1 MKIIIIALLIAS
13 VLFVHYRGRV
23 RHKWKRQIKD
33 HSTFLAPLNS
43 ILYLTSKLPSQ
54 PFYST
59 DIYPELKVFEDKEN
73 WQKIKEEGIKLLEA
87 GNVKGSDKLNDA
99 GFNSFFRKGWKR
111 FYLKWYGESH
121 PSAMELCPFTTA
133 LVRDIPTVKAA
144 MFTELPP
151 GARLVTHR
159 DPYAGSLR
167 YHLGLDTPNDDRCFI
182 EVDGERYSWR
192 DGEGVIFDET
202 YIHYAENMTDHRRL
216 IFFCDMDRPLKYR
229 WATAFNHWVGK
240 HIVAAAASPN
250 CDGDKTGGINKAFG
264 LLYKIRERSKRIKE
278 QSRFRY
284 YLEQWLLLAL
294 VVWIIWII

>member
-1 MKIIIIALLIAS
+1 MKIIIIVLFICC

-43 ILYLTSKLPSQ
+43 IIYLTSKLPSQ

-59 DIYPELKVFEDKEN
+59 DIYPELKIFAEN
-73 WQKIKEEGIKLLEA
+73 WQKIKEEGERLLDA
-87 GNVKGSDKLNDA
+87 GKIKGSDQLNDA

-111 FYLKWYGESH
+111 FYLKWYGDSH
-121 PSAMELCPFTTA
+121 PSAMELCPYTTS
-133 LVRDIPTVKAA
+133 LVKDIPTIKAA

-159 DPYAGSLR
+159 DPYSGSLR

-202 YIHYAENMTDHRRL
+202 YIHHAENMTDHRRL

-229 WATAFNHWVGK
+229 WATTFNHWIGK
-240 HIVAAAASPN
+240 YIVAAAASPN
-250 CDGDKTGGINKAFG
+250 ESGDKLGGINKAFG
-264 LLYKIRERSKRIKE
+264 YLYKIRLRSKELKKR
-278 QSRFRY
+278 SRGRY
-284 YLEQWLLLAL
+284 YLEQWLLLA
-294 VVWIIWII
+294 VVLWVIWII

>member
-1 MKIIIIALLIAS
+1 M
-13 VLFVHYRGRV
+13 
-23 RHKWKRQIKD
+23 
-33 HSTFLAPLNS
+33 
-43 ILYLTSKLPSQ
+43 
-54 PFYST
+54 
-59 DIYPELKVFEDKEN
+59 
-73 WQKIKEEGIKLLEA
+73 
-87 GNVKGSDKLNDA
+87 
-99 GFNSFFRKGWKR
+99 
-111 FYLKWYGESH
+111 
-121 PSAMELCPFTTA
+121 
-133 LVRDIPTVKAA
+133 
-144 MFTELPP
+144 
-151 GARLVTHR
+151 
-159 DPYAGSLR
+159 
-167 YHLGLDTPNDDRCFI
+167 
-182 EVDGERYSWR
+182 ERYSWR